1 MGVGGGREEQE
12 GVVREGSM
20 KGMAL
25 SKHGGHLV
33 KRKWLPG
40 RHISLN
46 TSNRMEIEKAYQR
59 KPHIWAS
66 LAGAEVSMRCAGDL
80 LKLVVL
86 SWWGMGEGMSLVS
99 DPHLPQRKWSILRT
113 WR

>member
-1 MGVGGGREEQE
+1 M
-12 GVVREGSM
+12 VREGSM
-20 KGMAL
+20 KGMTL
-25 SKHGGHLV
+25 SKHGDYLV

-40 RHISLN
+40 QHISLN
-46 TSNRMEIEKAYQR
+46 PSNMVEIEKAYQR

-66 LAGAEVSMRCAGDL
+66 LAGAEVLMRCAGDL

-86 SWWGMGEGMSLVS
+86 SWWEGGEEMSLVS

-113 WR
+113 RR